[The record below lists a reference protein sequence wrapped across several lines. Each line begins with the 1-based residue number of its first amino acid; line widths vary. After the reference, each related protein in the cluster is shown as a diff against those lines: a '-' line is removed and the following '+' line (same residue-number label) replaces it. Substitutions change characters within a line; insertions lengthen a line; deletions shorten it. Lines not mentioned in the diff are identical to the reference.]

1 MPTRKMLVTWEDGAD
16 LSQSRKKPGD
26 FSPLTRDGDNNLGH
40 VTLSDADEY
49 DYDWEP
55 DSDPDP
61 EAADLLGALVILGV
75 IVAAQKAAPHL
86 KRWWNESAVPLARRA
101 RKRLSRDGRS
111 ADQAIA
117 AEPFTLVASAP
128 TDSSQ
133 DVFVA
138 LDEYR
143 ATMSSAEARERFVAA
158 LVARLFSEEQLRV
171 LRNARIED
179 DGPGLELV
187 SAVETLTPQQLG
199 ESLRLM
205 LEANPSWPDEE
216 TLAELEKILAR
227 SSEGDGE
234 FVPVRRGRLN
244 RPPRLPRRGDL
255 LRPLSGEIDG
265 LGERH
270 QHSQERAARDAA
282 HHPSHSG

>member
-1 MPTRKMLVTWEDGAD
+1 MPTRRMWVTWEDGAE
-16 LSQSRKKPGD
+16 LSQSRKKLGD
-26 FSPLTRDGDNNLGH
+26 YSPLTRDGDNNLGH
-40 VTLSDADEY
+40 VTLSDADEDEY
-49 DYDWEP
+49 DDDWEP
-55 DSDPDP
+55 DPDPDP
-61 EAADLLGALVILGV
+61 QAADLLGALAILGV

-86 KRWWNESAVPLARRA
+86 KRWWNESALPLARRT
-101 RKRLSRDGRS
+101 RKRLSRDRRS
-111 ADQAIA
+111 EDQAIVGD
-117 AEPFTLVASAP
+117 PFTLVASAP

-143 ATMSSAEARERFVAA
+143 ASMSSAEARERFVAA

-199 ESLRLM
+199 ESLTLM

-216 TLAELEKILAR
+216 TLAELEKVLAR
-227 SSEGDGE
+227 SSKGDGE
-234 FVPVRRGRLN
+234 FVPVRRGLT
-244 RPPRLPRRGDL
+244 PPRLRRRGD
-255 LRPLSGEIDG
+255 
-265 LGERH
+265 
-270 QHSQERAARDAA
+270 
-282 HHPSHSG
+282 